1 MVQRSLVVT
10 SGTKTQVKKV
20 VLGRP
25 VRRVIQA
32 SNNINSSGDVD
43 VTNIVDGSV
52 LVYSGSTS
60 KWTAT
65 QDLENQNI
73 NGGTY

>member
-32 SNNINSSGDVD
+32 TNTLNSAGDVD
-43 VTNIVDGSV
+43 VTNAVDGSV
-52 LVYSGSTS
+52 LVYSESTS